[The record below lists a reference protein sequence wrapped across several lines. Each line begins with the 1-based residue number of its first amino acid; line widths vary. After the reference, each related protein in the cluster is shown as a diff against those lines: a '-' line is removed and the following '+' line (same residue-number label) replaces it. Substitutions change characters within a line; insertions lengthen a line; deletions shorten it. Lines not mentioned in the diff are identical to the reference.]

1 LTGMNICLRRSPWR
15 CFVAA
20 LLLSAFA
27 TAAQAADTDHTA
39 LEAQR
44 DRLFQ
49 QMLQNPGNL
58 DVTFAYADASA
69 KLGDNEAAISALER
83 MLLFN
88 PNLPRVDLE
97 LGALYFRLGSFDVA
111 RTYFDKAAAA
121 NPPPDV
127 KDRIDQYLALIAQ
140 QQSPTRLTGTLFFGA
155 QYQTD
160 ANVAP
165 ASSTIASPIGPIL
178 LNQQFVK
185 MADWDIFLS
194 GSLLY
199 TYDLGNQ
206 DHDTIEATANGVVNH
221 YMKVGRLDLD
231 FGEITLGPRFRFPE
245 LPDTIAQGVT
255 VKPYGIFNEVG
266 LGESQYFRT
275 FGAGLEATGIVW
287 NDIALKGVFE
297 YRDKTFTNA
306 PDRPASTGLTGNDK
320 LVSLSATKPV
330 TANSALSLEFDY
342 VDQQTQF
349 DYYSNQSYAMSA
361 AYHIRYDSPQGPLH
375 YPMETTVYGSR
386 LWSLY
391 DAPDPCCNTSG
402 TSTFSPS
409 SRDDRHWR
417 FGITHGVQV
426 TDNIELIVQ
435 FQRDIVSSNLSL
447 YGYTSNS
454 VLFGPQIRF

>member
-1 LTGMNICLRRSPWR
+1 MNICLRRSPWR
-15 CFVAA
+15 LFVAA

-27 TAAQAADTDHTA
+27 MAARAADTDRTA

-49 QMLQNPGNL
+49 QMLQNPANL

-121 NPPPDV
+121 NPPAEV
-127 KDRIDQYLALIAQ
+127 KERIDQYLALIAQ

-165 ASSTIASPIGPIL
+165 GSSTIASPIGPIL
-178 LNQQFVK
+178 LNEQFVK
-185 MADWDIFLS
+185 MADWDIFVS

-199 TYDLGNQ
+199 TYDLGTQ
-206 DHDTIEATANGVVNH
+206 DHDTIESTANGVANH

-231 FGEITLGPRFRFPE
+231 FGEVTLGPRFRFPQ
-245 LPDTIAQGVT
+245 LPDTIAQAVT

-266 LGESQYFRT
+266 LGENQYFRT

-297 YRDKTFTNA
+297 YRDKTFTNS

-342 VDQQTQF
+342 VDQQTHF
-349 DYYSNQSYAMSA
+349 DYYSNRSYAASA
-361 AYHIRYDSPQGPLH
+361 AYHIRYDGPAGPLH

-386 LWSLY
+386 LWSIY
-391 DAPDPCCNTSG
+391 DAPDPCCNTS
-402 TSTFSPS
+402 STLFFSPS
-409 SRDDRHWR
+409 SRDDRRWR
-417 FGITHGVQV
+417 FGITQGMQV